1 MWFGDVWIELL
12 LLFVLDCG
20 SVIEG
25 CEIAIFEGGNC
36 IRYLTAGNA
45 SVYVPDEM
53 LLVLLVLLGPVV
65 RIGSGKAFVLFG
77 IGPVVCVGSGEA
89 AGR

>member
-1 MWFGDVWIELL
+1 ML

-45 SVYVPDEM
+45 SVYVPDE
-53 LLVLLVLLGPVV
+53 VLLVLLGPVV